1 MDEWMATVADVRVHG
16 TTHQRPIDRFA
27 SEAQVLMPSL
37 GQGPFSERRSVSRIV
52 AEDYLVSYR
61 SNRYSVPFGLIGKE
75 VQIIPV
81 GGVLRVQYGHDIV
94 AEHPL
99 LAGRHEM
106 RILPEH
112 GPGAV
117 ARNRR
122 QRFSLAGADSL
133 NRWWG
138 PADVEVRDLNVY
150 EEVAR

>member
-1 MDEWMATVADVRVHG
+1 M
-16 TTHQRPIDRFA
+16 
-27 SEAQVLMPSL
+27 
-37 GQGPFSERRSVSRIV
+37 